1 MYDVYSQI
9 VYALKASEVETVVVG
24 GKTLLKD
31 GKLLT
36 VDENAAMAKAK
47 EYAKKVEAS
56 LKQ

>member
-1 MYDVYSQI
+1 MYDVYSQV

-24 GKTLLKD
+24 GKMLLKD

-36 VDENAAMAKAK
+36 VDEAKAMAKAK
-47 EYAKKVEAS
+47 EYGAKVQAS

>member
-1 MYDVYSQI
+1 VYSQV

-36 VDENAAMAKAK
+36 IDEAKAIAKAK
-47 EYAKKVEAS
+47 EYGKKVEAS